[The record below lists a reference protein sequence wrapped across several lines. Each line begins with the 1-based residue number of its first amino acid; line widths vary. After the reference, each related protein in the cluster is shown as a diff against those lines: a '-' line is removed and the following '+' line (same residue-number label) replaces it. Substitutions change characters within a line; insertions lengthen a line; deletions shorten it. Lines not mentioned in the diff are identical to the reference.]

1 MSTDNKKYVV
11 KALACALKMMNYCV
25 PGPIQIVCNELID
38 VIADQYM
45 EGQCQI
51 PIPKEVLSSY
61 DDVIIAAVEDM
72 LIEVTVFKDINQ
84 TMCISARDMAIQMK
98 DNSKEFQKQDSARSG
113 EIFAALQLYLFQLQN
128 WAVSRPPLLAN
139 CLNFLFKRINSIEKQ
154 LPNLGE
160 NHQPKPCVDDAKYK
174 NYVVSHINNYFSSG
188 IDPKITYHCHQP
200 NMEHFVCRGKLLT
213 EVKEFI
219 SYNWIDELERW
230 MQKGTLEST
239 LTLDLLEENK
249 RSLSNDVL
257 VCYLI
262 NHLIQAADDPTY
274 NEKRLNA
281 IIQHLSRTHFE
292 NCMMISAY
300 YGSGKTRLSIE
311 LARQSVNWNKKI
323 VADSDLHPMFLLVNC
338 GNAENLEQNIQQE
351 LGDLFD
357 STHSIDEY
365 LNCLPEKTMLTI
377 VLDDIHKL
385 LQSGK
390 TCQDIFTIINRYSR
404 INVKWIMMI
413 QPGYSKQYDI
423 LDFSQNERYGYEFRT
438 ELKNYQKNFWFQLD
452 DWNKDIEIVQV
463 MIEQV
468 PAIDFSQWKWW
479 SKVSAA
485 TFFNPLFA
493 NVLILYYELF
503 PGDRYSL
510 EADLCFPRF
519 CLYYYEVLKNESTSV
534 NQSTIILANYFLES
548 YSLLFMNRENKAIVE
563 QDKCNE
569 LINHGLLYQIQSR
582 YDRYPKYCGT
592 PDIVWYFQMAV
603 SAKEQWVND
612 NNTLKES
619 IRDNRNEKNGQLFD
633 CIMSMLIIMLME
645 TALEESNLTV
655 IEPLWETLLELNF
668 EQPLLESGF
677 KLDRNLRVLLVEFL
691 MKHEDILY
699 QNYEVFLRI
708 CALGEL
714 SGDLLEQVIIVSLK
728 NYRDQVKANVRTFV
742 YMLQRCYIGLEWEQI
757 LKIFSILNPIN
768 ELGLDKATIEKIG
781 CNLAKSIVVQATEKN
796 ELDKAIEKALYVIEE
811 DRKLGEIKEKCPS
824 NLCDYFSQYFCNE
837 VIVSQSVNAFEK
849 LQRVN
854 WYHFKNK
861 LRWNEQRRNILLTL
875 SLAYVFRET
884 DDEEYSEWYV
894 SFVEKLSTHTSCTYR
909 KLALYLVAHSGLK
922 DNSYAIQKNSRLGSV
937 AKELYTHPDLHN
949 ECTRGSLKRFYR
961 QNFPEFFRK

>member
-11 KALACALKMMNYCV
+11 KALTCALKMMNYCV
-25 PGPIQIVCNELID
+25 PGPIQIVRNELID

-45 EGQCQI
+45 EGQYQI

-72 LIEVTVFKDINQ
+72 LTEATIFENINQ
-84 TMCISARDMAIQMK
+84 TMCISAQNMAIQMK
-98 DNSKEFQKQDSARSG
+98 DRSKVFQKHDPARRG
-113 EIFAALQLYLFQLQN
+113 DIFAALQLYLTQLQN
-128 WAVSRPPLLAN
+128 WAASSPPLLVN
-139 CLNFLFKRINSIEKQ
+139 CLSFLYKRIEEQSTNS
-154 LPNLGE
+154 GD
-160 NHQPKPCVDDAKYK
+160 NHQPKPCVDDAKYER
-174 NYVVSHINNYFSSG
+174 YVVSHISNYFATG
-188 IDPKITYHCHQP
+188 INQKITYHIHQRD
-200 NMEHFVCRGKLLT
+200 MEFYACGSELLK

-219 SYNWIDELERW
+219 SYNWMDEFKRW
-230 MQKGTLEST
+230 MHKDTLESE
-239 LTLDLLEENK
+239 LILRLLAEYKE
-249 RSLSNDVL
+249 SLSNDDLVGLLITRLNQVL
-257 VCYLI
+257 
-262 NHLIQAADDPTY
+262 DDPTY
-274 NEKRLNA
+274 NKKRLDA
-281 IIQHLSRTHFE
+281 IIQHLSKTHFE

-323 VADSDLHPMFLLVNC
+323 VADSELHPMFLLVNC
-338 GNAENLEQNIQQE
+338 GNTENLEQNIQQE
-351 LGDLFD
+351 LGDLFG
-357 STHSIDEY
+357 SAHSIDEY
-365 LNCLPEKTMLTI
+365 LHCLPEKMILTI

-385 LQSGK
+385 LQGGK
-390 TCQDIFTIINRYSR
+390 TYQDIFTIINRYSR
-404 INVKWIMMI
+404 INVKWIIMI

-423 LDFSQNERYGYEFRT
+423 LDFSQNERYSYEFRT
-438 ELKNYQKNFWFQLD
+438 KLKNYQNNNWFQLD
-452 DWNKDIEIVQV
+452 DWNKDIGIVRV

-468 PAIDFSQWKWW
+468 PAIDFTQWKWW

-510 EADLCFPRF
+510 ETDLCFPRF
-519 CLYYYEVLKNESTSV
+519 CSKYYEVLGKGSLSV

-548 YSLLFMNRENKAIVE
+548 YSLLFRNPETKPIVE

-569 LINHGLLYQIQSR
+569 LINHGLLNLIQSR
-582 YDRYPKYCGT
+582 YDRSPKYCGT

-603 SAKEQWVND
+603 SAKEQWVTD
-612 NNTLKES
+612 NNTFKVS

-645 TALEESNLTV
+645 TALEESNYTV
-655 IEPLWETLLELNF
+655 IEPLWETLLEQNF

-677 KLDRNLRVLLVEFL
+677 KLDRYLRVLLVKFL
-691 MKHEDILY
+691 MKHEDILH

-708 CALGEL
+708 CVLGEL